1 MFFLSLVFT
10 STWWAFLAQPTAAYT
25 WAFDNSPTQCGPL
38 AVSIL
43 NDTGGNPPYDL
54 LIVPHGPTPL
64 ANNIEPRTVRTLK
77 FNTELNFTLDNYPA
91 RSQLVAVVSVQ
102 QFCTLK
108 AMAKYGDTDE

>member
-1 MFFLSLVFT
+1 MFFLSFVLT
-10 STWWAFLAQPTAAYT
+10 STWWAFLAQTTAAYT

-43 NDTGGNPPYDL
+43 DDKGGNPPYDL

-64 ANNIEPRTVRTLK
+64 ANNIETRTVQTLTFDK
-77 FNTELNFTLDNYPA
+77 QLNFTLANYPA

-102 QFCTLK
+102 QFVRSRSL
-108 AMAKYGDTDE
+108 D